1 MDPKEEWSKMTS
13 VGMINS
19 MRKCNGKTTL
29 ETRYSISCLP
39 KNAKS
44 LTQIV
49 RSHWNIENQSHWTL
63 DIALKSFMSNL
74 PVAYYKH

>member
-1 MDPKEEWSKMTS
+1 
-13 VGMINS
+13 

-29 ETRYSISCLP
+29 ETRYFISCLP

-49 RSHWNIENQSHWTL
+49 RSHWNIENQLHWTL